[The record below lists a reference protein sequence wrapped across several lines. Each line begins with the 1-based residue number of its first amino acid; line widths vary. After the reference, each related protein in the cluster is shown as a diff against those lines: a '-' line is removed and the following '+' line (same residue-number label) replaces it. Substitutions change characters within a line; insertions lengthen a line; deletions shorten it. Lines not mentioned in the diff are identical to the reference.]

1 MEALLAL
8 FLYQMRCL
16 VITIE
21 YTSEYHFEVIAA
33 VQFKVQSYPKVWKSR
48 GTGGAYLCSAVDEV
62 GELEGGAVGLE
73 NPPQIEADAP
83 DPDPTRRFGELSR
96 EIEADSTRTCS
107 CHHLSLRRARAPR
120 TGVS

>member
-33 VQFKVQSYPKVWKSR
+33 VRFKVQSYPKVWKSR
-48 GTGGAYLCSAVDEV
+48 GTGGAYLCSVY
-62 GELEGGAVGLE
+62 
-73 NPPQIEADAP
+73 
-83 DPDPTRRFGELSR
+83 
-96 EIEADSTRTCS
+96 TCTAN
-107 CHHLSLRRARAPR
+107 CVCLL
-120 TGVS
+120 